1 MIQKYF
7 SVAGTVVNQ
16 LSTLTITDTKLYVPI
31 VTLSTQDN
39 AKQFEQLIQGFKR
52 TINWNKYKSE
62 IKKLNKN
69 RHLDFLIDSSFQGA
83 NRVFVLSFGN
93 EDYR

>member
-62 IKKLNKN
+62 IKKLNKT
-69 RHLDFLIDSSFQGA
+69 DI
-83 NRVFVLSFGN
+83 
-93 EDYR
+93 